1 MSSGM
6 VPSSMP
12 SMKPLML
19 VMGVRSSWAM
29 LPMKLARLESM
40 VSRLR
45 AMLLKVTASWATSS
59 SPSTGTRTLK
69 SPLPNLRAASLMR
82 RRGVVSRV
90 VKKMA
95 STLEAS
101 SISPAASTK
110 LENMSPTKTFRLP
123 ALVEAN
129 T

>member
-1 MSSGM
+1 
-6 VPSSMP
+6 
-12 SMKPLML
+12 
-19 VMGVRSSWAM
+19 
-29 LPMKLARLESM
+29 
-40 VSRLR
+40 
-45 AMLLKVTASWATSS
+45 
-59 SPSTGTRTLK
+59 
-69 SPLPNLRAASLMR
+69 MR

-110 LENMSPTKTFRLP
+110 LENMSPTKMFRLP

>member
-1 MSSGM
+1 
-6 VPSSMP
+6 MP

-29 LPMKLARLESM
+29 LPMKLAREESM

-59 SPSTGTRTLK
+59 LPSTGTRTLK

-82 RRGVVSRV
+82 RSGVVSRLV
-90 VKKMA
+90 TKMA
-95 STLEAS
+95 RRLAAS
-101 SISPAASTK
+101 SSSPALSTK
-110 LENMSPTKTFRLP
+110 MENMSLTNTFRLA